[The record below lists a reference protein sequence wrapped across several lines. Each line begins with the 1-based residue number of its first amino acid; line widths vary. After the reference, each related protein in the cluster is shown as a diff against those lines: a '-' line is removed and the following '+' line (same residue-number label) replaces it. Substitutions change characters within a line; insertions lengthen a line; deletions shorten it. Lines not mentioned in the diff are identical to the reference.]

1 MRHVCVASPSPSAIR
16 WSASLASAAAP
27 RNVGRGG
34 LARAASIALFAHTV
48 SALSGAVLVL
58 RYAAVSL
65 GGDDSAVSVAA
76 ATATFRPVPLL
87 NLFIAATLAACGVLL
102 TTSGGWRAL
111 ARSARIEAGLALTV
125 ALLLWLV
132 GIATSHERHV
142 MILLVAAGWSLLGL
156 AAWRLRAALAR

>member
-1 MRHVCVASPSPSAIR
+1 VQRT
-16 WSASLASAAAP
+16 
-27 RNVGRGG
+27 G
-34 LARAASIALFAHTV
+34 LARATAIALFALTV

-65 GGDDSAVSVAA
+65 GGDGSAVSMAA

-87 NLFIAATLAACGVLL
+87 NLFVAATLAACAVLL
-102 TTSGGWRAL
+102 PASGGWRAL
-111 ARSARIEAGLALTV
+111 ARPARVEAGLALTL
-125 ALLLWLV
+125 ALLLWLA

-142 MILLVAAGWSLLGL
+142 MILLVAVGWSLLGL

>member
-1 MRHVCVASPSPSAIR
+1 
-16 WSASLASAAAP
+16 
-27 RNVGRGG
+27 VGRGG

-65 GGDDSAVSVAA
+65 GGDGSAVSVAA

>member
-1 MRHVCVASPSPSAIR
+1 
-16 WSASLASAAAP
+16 
-27 RNVGRGG
+27 VGRGG